1 MAAAID
7 TLMNHNSQSKPK
19 HKQARDIRQTKHN
32 CTVLVSM
39 SHAYIYIAKYINIV
53 EFYYNK
59 KKIYCNILKCYLLR

>member
-39 SHAYIYIAKYINIV
+39 SHAYIYIYS
-53 EFYYNK
+53 
-59 KKIYCNILKCYLLR
+59 KIY